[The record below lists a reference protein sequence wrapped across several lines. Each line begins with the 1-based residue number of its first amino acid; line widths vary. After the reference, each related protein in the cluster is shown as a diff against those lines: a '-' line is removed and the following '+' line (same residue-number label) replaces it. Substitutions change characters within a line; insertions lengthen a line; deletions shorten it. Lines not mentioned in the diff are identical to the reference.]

1 MQFGWV
7 GSAEPVGGKFGSV
20 RPWVR
25 SSRWCWS
32 GAGGYHGSTSLLNQ
46 GGWSGVEW
54 SGKADKD
61 RGSDDEQV
69 GRG

>member
-32 GAGGYHGSTSLLNQ
+32 GAGGYHLGDEDEV
-46 GGWSGVEW
+46 GGVGV
-54 SGKADKD
+54 G
-61 RGSDDEQV
+61 
-69 GRG
+69 